1 MTFEKLLDFARKN
14 DLEYDLNSITLKNY
28 TLYREGYIY
37 LNLRYTPT
45 MSLCLLIAENRTEKQ
60 MKQFI
65 ESLL

>member
-1 MTFEKLLDFARKN
+1 MTFDKLLYFARNKG
-14 DLEYDLNSITLKNY
+14 LEYDLNSITLNNY

-45 MSLCLLIAENRTEKQ
+45 MSLCLLIAENRTPKQ